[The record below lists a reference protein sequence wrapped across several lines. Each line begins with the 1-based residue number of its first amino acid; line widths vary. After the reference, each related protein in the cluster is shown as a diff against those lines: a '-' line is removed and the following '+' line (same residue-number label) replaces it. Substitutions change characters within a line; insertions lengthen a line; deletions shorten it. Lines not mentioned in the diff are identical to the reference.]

1 MILELNEK
9 ELEILKVLLES
20 RINQLNPE
28 IRRTDALDY
37 RKFLERDQEVL
48 IRLLERLTPVATQ

>member
-1 MILELNEK
+1 MILELNNL
-9 ELEILKVLLES
+9 ELEILKVLIES

-28 IRRTDALDY
+28 IRRTDAPDY

-48 IRLLERLTPVATQ
+48 KGLLDRLTPVATQ